1 MNKKLLIGL
10 SSIGIAAGFW
20 ACGEGSIEPMDEG
33 TDVYVDAMLGTLDFN
48 TQVDDA
54 MKKCNEDIVCM
65 NEMAKAA
72 HSAIELSSESVDPL
86 SSDGGASMPVT
97 SSSSESFFKFSSI
110 GDVGML
116 SSSSDAGPVV
126 VSSSSE
132 QIIITGIGRCY
143 PISETIEQNGTAQW
157 KVEWNSSYSIR
168 DVAAASYSWTFGMD
182 ATPDN
187 VNAASPKVS
196 YSKSG
201 AKSAS
206 VDVTIGGNKGH
217 LDCDKTVN
225 VNGAPITGCMCTT
238 PATSVDFTESPDV
251 VWTVSG
257 CKAQGQTTFFY
268 SWEGGEAGAATTFT
282 KTFAAAQN
290 GYAPKLKVSHADNTI
305 IDVTCPAVKTTAGPE
320 YLFEIEGDQLNT
332 TAKAIKN
339 EGCMVVRGEWTNS
352 GYQPTFSVLCDGK
365 ADDQNV
371 GMTFT
376 MTYAGKSVATATG
389 TWGFSNAGAKIGQIN
404 VGKFNYEGICVTFTG
419 ASTVTCKV
427 Q

>member
-110 GDVGML
+110 GDVSYL

-143 PISETIEQNGTAQW
+143 PLSETIESNGQAQW

-187 VNAASPKVS
+187 NTAASPKVT
-196 YSKSG
+196 YSKTG
-201 AKSAS
+201 PKSAS
-206 VDVTIGGNKGH
+206 VDVVVGGQKGH
-217 LDCDKTVN
+217 IDCEKTVN
-225 VNGAPITGCMCTT
+225 VNGAPITSCVC
-238 PATSVDFTESPDV
+238 ATDTISAAISPVYFTVMISVSQLAA
-251 VWTVSG
+251 VSTS
-257 CKAQGQTTFFY
+257 A
-268 SWEGGEAGAATTFT
+268 
-282 KTFAAAQN
+282 
-290 GYAPKLKVSHADNTI
+290 
-305 IDVTCPAVKTTAGPE
+305 
-320 YLFEIEGDQLNT
+320 
-332 TAKAIKN
+332 
-339 EGCMVVRGEWTNS
+339 
-352 GYQPTFSVLCDGK
+352 
-365 ADDQNV
+365 
-371 GMTFT
+371 
-376 MTYAGKSVATATG
+376 
-389 TWGFSNAGAKIGQIN
+389 
-404 VGKFNYEGICVTFTG
+404 
-419 ASTVTCKV
+419 
-427 Q
+427 

>member
-10 SSIGIAAGFW
+10 SSIGMAAGFW
-20 ACGEGSIEPMDEG
+20 ACGSGSIEPMADD
-33 TDVYVDAMLGTLDFN
+33 TDVFVEAMLNNLDFSTQINDAMS
-48 TQVDDA
+48 
-54 MKKCNEDIVCM
+54 KCNEDIVCM

-72 HSAIELSSESVDPL
+72 HGAVELSSESTLPE
-86 SSDGGASMPVT
+86 SSADGQPIV

-110 GDVGML
+110 GDVGRL
-116 SSSSDAGPVV
+116 SSSSDAGTV

-132 QIIITGIGRCY
+132 QVVITGIGRCY
-143 PISETIEQNGTAQW
+143 PLSETAELNSPVQW
-157 KVEWNSSYSIR
+157 KVDWGAPWNDMSHIK
-168 DVAAASYSWTFGMD
+168 DVATATYSWAFGLD

-187 VNAASPKVS
+187 NAIGTPKVS

-201 AKSAS
+201 PKSAS
-206 VDVTIGGNKGH
+206 VDVVIGGQKGH
-217 LDCDKTVN
+217 IDCDTTVN

-238 PATSVDFTESPDV
+238 EATSVDFTATPDV
-251 VWTVSG
+251 VWTVTG
-257 CKAQGQTTFFY
+257 CKSATTPLLY
-268 SWEGGEAGAATTFT
+268 SWDGGAAGAEASFT
-282 KTFAAAQN
+282 KTFTAAQN
-290 GYAPKLKVSHADNTI
+290 GYAPTLKVSHSDNTI
-305 IDVTCPAVKTTAGPE
+305 QPVTCPAVKTTAGPE